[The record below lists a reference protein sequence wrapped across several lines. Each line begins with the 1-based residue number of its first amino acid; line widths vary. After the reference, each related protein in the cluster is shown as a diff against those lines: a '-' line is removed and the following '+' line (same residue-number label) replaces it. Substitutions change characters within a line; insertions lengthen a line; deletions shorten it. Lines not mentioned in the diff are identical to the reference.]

1 MSTHC
6 YATMK
11 ISLSE
16 LVTETLEVGRI
27 RNFVLVI
34 SDKCYISLVHGLCLS
49 GVSRNFQ
56 GGGRQNFGAPK
67 INERTLF
74 YTEKIVYYEPNF
86 IANTLFC
93 FSNFRGDNNP
103 LPLLFMVFVH
113 GSSGHCR

>member
-49 GVSRNFQ
+49 GVSRNFH
-56 GGGRQNFGAPK
+56 GGGGK
-67 INERTLF
+67 TL
-74 YTEKIVYYEPNF
+74 ELQKSMKVR
-86 IANTLFC
+86 
-93 FSNFRGDNNP
+93 FSIQKKLCIMNQI
-103 LPLLFMVFVH
+103 
-113 GSSGHCR
+113 S